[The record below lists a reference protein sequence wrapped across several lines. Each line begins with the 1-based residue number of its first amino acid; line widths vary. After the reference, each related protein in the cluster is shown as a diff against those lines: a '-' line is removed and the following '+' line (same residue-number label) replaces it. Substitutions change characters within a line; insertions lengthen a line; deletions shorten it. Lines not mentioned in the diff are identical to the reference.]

1 MKSKSNRVSHEWRL
15 KALVIAIA
23 AVFNAGN
30 ALGNGTGPVVVG
42 GQASFSNQGKSLNIT
57 NSPGTIINWQGFSI
71 GAGETTRFIQQSAV
85 SSVLNRVIGPDPS
98 VILGALLSNGRVFLI
113 NPGGI
118 LVGHGARID
127 VAGLVASTLNLSNQD
142 FLAGRLNFTATP
154 FAGNVENLGTITT
167 PTGGSVYLVGANVT
181 NSGIINSA
189 QGSVILAAGQS
200 VKIIDSGT
208 PGVRVEI
215 TAGDNTTVNLGEILA
230 RSGQVGIYGAALRNA
245 GIIDANEVVRDASGK
260 IVLRAKRD
268 ITLEAGSRLSA
279 NGAQGGEITVQSES
293 GTTLVSGMVDAKGTG
308 AVAGTGGTVHLL
320 GNRVELVAANID
332 VSGPAGGGTVL
343 VGGNFH
349 GTGPEQNSQHTSL
362 DGGVNINANAINTGN
377 AGRIA
382 VWSDG
387 ETTISGTL
395 TARGGANSG
404 DGGFIE
410 TSGKQ
415 VLLADTARIDTLAP
429 HGNTGHWLLD
439 PVNWT
444 ISATGDETPGSVVTS
459 LASSNRT
466 ILADNDITVGDA
478 VTWTT
483 AQTLTLNAG
492 HDVLVNAAM
501 TASTAGSGIV
511 LIAGNDVTTTAA
523 ITASSLGSVIDMSA
537 GRNVSA
543 VTITADGG
551 GSVNLRAN
559 NDVIVNGVI
568 SADTGLDSVILRADN
583 DGSGPGAIG
592 GTVKFVGTG
601 AVITPRTIIRFNPD
615 GYANT
620 SSEIADYSAK
630 VSAILD
636 AKAWV
641 FAQGDNKIYTGNN
654 AATLSFKGTPA
665 AGGDVNLI
673 DPGSGATFSDQN
685 AVVGK
690 TVTYAGFSIN
700 GVNSGRFALFGDG
713 SGTTTA
719 NITPAALTAVGLV
732 GAVTKTYDGDAT
744 VTNLTSGNYSI
755 SGFVAGEGAT
765 IGVATGTYD
774 NGKDVVNNPAGS
786 ALTSANLAA
795 GDYTQNAGTLLSNYD
810 LSAVTGV
817 SAQGNIGSITRLDT
831 TVSGSRVY
839 DQSVTAAG
847 GDLSTVTALIAG
859 DLVSVAGT
867 GSVANKNVEANKV
880 VTNGSLALAST
891 DAGNYNLLAAGNTLS
906 ITRLDTTVSGSRVYD
921 QSVTAAGGDLSTVT
935 ALIAGDLVS
944 VAGTG
949 SVANKNVEANKVV
962 TNGSLALA
970 STDAGNYNL
979 LAAGNTLS
987 ITRLGITGSITAAD
1001 KVYDSTTAATIVN
1014 RTLVGALPGDTVN
1027 YSGGSALFS
1036 NKDVA
1041 NNILVTGSGLALSGA
1056 DAGNYSVI
1064 TSATTTADIT
1074 PAPLS
1079 ITANSATRVYGNAN
1093 PAFSATYSG
1102 LQGGE
1107 NPTALAGALVLAT
1120 PAIPASNVGNYAII
1134 PSGQSSSNYTISY
1147 VDGNLG
1153 ITPGSLIVVA
1163 DAKSKLFGTIDP
1175 AFTFS
1180 VAGLANNPALGTA
1193 DTAGSVLSGTLV
1205 RVPGESALGGPYAI
1219 TQGSLATGSNY
1230 ILAYTGNSL
1239 IITGAAAEPVPGF
1252 NAGQVIFT
1260 GATNSEFYYRPGNFW
1275 HISLNPNNADPV
1287 FDVMRGTSDLR
1298 LRLDQCDSIGGGGF
1312 CQTWSF
1318 PQQFG
1323 NPGEK

>member
-906 ITRLDTTVSGSRVYD
+906 ITKLDTTVSGSRVYD
-921 QSVTAAGGDLSTVT
+921 QSVTAAGGDLSTV
-935 ALIAGDLVS
+935 
-944 VAGTG
+944 
-949 SVANKNVEANKVV
+949 
-962 TNGSLALA
+962 
-970 STDAGNYNL
+970 
-979 LAAGNTLS
+979 
-987 ITRLGITGSITAAD
+987 
-1001 KVYDSTTAATIVN
+1001 
-1014 RTLVGALPGDTVN
+1014 TLVGALPGDTVN